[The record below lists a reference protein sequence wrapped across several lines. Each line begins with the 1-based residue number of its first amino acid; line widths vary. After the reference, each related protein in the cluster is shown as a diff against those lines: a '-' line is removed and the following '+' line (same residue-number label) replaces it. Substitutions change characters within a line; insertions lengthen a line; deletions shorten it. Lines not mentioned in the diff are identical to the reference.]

1 MSTLDVIMRQ
11 PLVYRLW
18 MAPFAEKKFA
28 PIVAHNNMQQV
39 RRALDVGCGPGT
51 NAPHFSASDYLGI
64 DVNPQYIRDAE
75 RRYGN
80 PHGRLRFQVQDAA
93 TFAAPPGER
102 FDFVLVNSFLHHV
115 DDSTARS
122 ILSNLGKLLTEDGYV
137 HIVELILPD
146 SASIPRFL
154 ARSDRGN
161 FPRPLETWRRMFTEF
176 SKPSYSSLSIWRR
189 SVFACGRC
197 STLKGKRSARR
208 SCSALSE
215 AKSLSFSPGTDA
227 VLPPSPGVASRPP
240 HGSKRSNPHPLNTT
254 GIRDARL

>member
-176 SKPSYSSLSIWRR
+176 FEAV
-189 SVFACGRC
+189 VFEPFDLEALGIC
-197 STLKGKRSARR
+197 LWKMLYFKGK
-208 SCSALSE
+208 
-215 AKSLSFSPGTDA
+215 AK
-227 VLPPSPGVASRPP
+227 R
-240 HGSKRSNPHPLNTT
+240 
-254 GIRDARL
+254 